1 MQPRTAII
9 ILIIVAIIV
18 LGGMYF
24 LYKYSL
30 IQQQTNISAEHQSE
44 QKELTPEEKVVE
56 SLKIMREREQQDP
69 ELLKKQQ
76 MVIDALKT
84 KKE

>member
-30 IQQQTNISAEHQSE
+30 VRQQADISAKHQSE